1 MQTRGLQAAR
11 AVTGRQAARAVARTL
26 IVLCLACGLVSV
38 VGLLRVA
45 RLRRGVSL
53 ASGWGVEGVQRL
65 ASHALHPS
73 GWTLGKDQ
81 AEQDTGYLHMFAAG
95 RHAQN
100 SKSSMYA
107 EQAHS
112 DCLEHDCSKRGGHER
127 WQKAEAQEERE
138 EKEEEELIRRQAR
151 SMAKYAALG
160 SKARHRPG
168 LRRAPAHKP
177 GAVLLVNQRRQKQ
190 KQALLA
196 AKKSLKHI
204 ISPPSRNTEHMP
216 SWIKRL
222 DRIAPLPGL
231 QTRSLRSWTNRAAW
245 GGRKRSHQRSAWPPA
260 ADAV

>member
-95 RHAQN
+95 RHAQS

-196 AKKSLKHI
+196 AKKTLKHI
-204 ISPPSRNTEHMP
+204 ISPRSRDTDMP